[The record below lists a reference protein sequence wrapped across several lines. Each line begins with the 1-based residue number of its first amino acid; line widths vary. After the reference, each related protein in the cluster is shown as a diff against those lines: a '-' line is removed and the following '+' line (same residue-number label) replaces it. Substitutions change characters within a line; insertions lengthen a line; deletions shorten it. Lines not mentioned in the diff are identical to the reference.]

1 MLWFFQRKVE
11 PFNSRVNPVCL
22 QVGIPQTHV
31 RHLMWRNHLSGA
43 IWKSWHSWVQLFTL
57 KEGLNQNIYN
67 ICKGLKVSIW
77 PWAGFKQT
85 KTSQDLTSNH
95 CTATGNRKNRMQT
108 RAHHPIICLGS
119 KACAS
124 GSRRCECKCPCT
136 VAQWFLVWKP
146 LVPPCLPKSIQKQ
159 FKFNIL
165 NHAQSASSLSKH
177 HRLFCAYRDSMLKKT
192 SNQGLHVVMH
202 THRRPRRLKR

>member
-1 MLWFFQRKVE
+1 MLLLDALRCCDSFSEKWNRLIAESTLSACKSASRKRMWGTWCEGIIFQEQFGRA
-11 PFNSRVNPVCL
+11 
-22 QVGIPQTHV
+22 GIPGFNFLLWKRDWIKTFITFAKG
-31 RHLMWRNHLSGA
+31 WRYPSDH
-43 IWKSWHSWVQLFTL
+43 
-57 KEGLNQNIYN
+57 GL
-67 ICKGLKVSIW
+67 
-77 PWAGFKQT
+77 
-85 KTSQDLTSNH
+85 DSNK
-95 CTATGNRKNRMQT
+95 RKPHTISMQT
-108 RAHHPIICLGS
+108 RAHRPIICLGS

-159 FKFNIL
+159 FNFNIL

>member
-1 MLWFFQRKVE
+1 
-11 PFNSRVNPVCL
+11 
-22 QVGIPQTHV
+22 
-31 RHLMWRNHLSGA
+31 
-43 IWKSWHSWVQLFTL
+43 
-57 KEGLNQNIYN
+57 
-67 ICKGLKVSIW
+67 
-77 PWAGFKQT
+77 
-85 KTSQDLTSNH
+85 
-95 CTATGNRKNRMQT
+95 MQT

-159 FKFNIL
+159 LNFNIL
-165 NHAQSASSLSKH
+165 NHAQSASSLSKY

-202 THRRPRRLKR
+202 THRRPRRQRGRFEPSASFVLLVAFHMVKTSEDRLGEFGYPLVI